1 MMHPMSILSLI
12 KGNLAK
18 GPAVS
23 SASSTTETVRKI
35 TRALDKLDPTH
46 AKFIA
51 CFAYLL
57 SRTAH
62 ADLKISAEET
72 SMMERIIM
80 EKGKLPEDQ
89 AVIVVQMAKTQNLL
103 FGGTENYLVA
113 REFRDTASYKE
124 RLSLLDC
131 LFAIAASH
139 DSISTPED
147 NEISQIAD
155 ELRIEHR
162 DFISI
167 RSQYR
172 DHLAVLQNDPRT

>member
-1 MMHPMSILSLI
+1 MRPMSILSLI
-12 KGNLAK
+12 KRNITRD
-18 GPAVS
+18 PDFS
-23 SASSTTETVRKI
+23 SSTETVRKI
-35 TRALDKLDPTH
+35 TRELDKLDAKH

-57 SRTAH
+57 SRTAC
-62 ADLKISAEET
+62 ADLTISREEI
-72 SMMERIIM
+72 SMMEKIIM
-80 EKGKLPEDQ
+80 EKGGLPEEQ
-89 AVIVVQMAKTQNLL
+89 AVIVVQMAKTQNQL

-113 REFRDTASYKE
+113 REFREMASHKE
-124 RLSLLDC
+124 RLALLDC

-139 DSISTPED
+139 DSISTLED

-162 DFISI
+162 DFITI

-172 DHLAVLQNDPRT
+172 DHLAVLKNVTGKQP